1 MRGEREKEICEER
14 WREMERRERWRGE
27 RWRERERERER
38 WRERERE
45 GGGRKEERK
54 REREDKSKRQR
65 EIETSCEIMET
76 QSYCA
81 QPNTLSSAKRSGIS
95 CSSQMCPSTQS
106 AAARSV
112 VSLRLSEI
120 SLQSGFRHL
129 SPLMQEIV
137 TEYAQKQPSNH
148 ESNANNN
155 RSSTIALK

>member
-1 MRGEREKEICEER
+1 MKRDGEKWRGERDGEE
-14 WREMERRERWRGE
+14 REMERRERE
-27 RWRERERERER
+27 
-38 WRERERE
+38 RERERE

-54 REREDKSKRQR
+54 REREETSKRQR

-120 SLQSGFRHL
+120 SLQSRFRHL

-137 TEYAQKQPSNH
+137 TEYAQKQPSN
-148 ESNANNN
+148 ANKH
-155 RSSTIALK
+155 RSSTIELK